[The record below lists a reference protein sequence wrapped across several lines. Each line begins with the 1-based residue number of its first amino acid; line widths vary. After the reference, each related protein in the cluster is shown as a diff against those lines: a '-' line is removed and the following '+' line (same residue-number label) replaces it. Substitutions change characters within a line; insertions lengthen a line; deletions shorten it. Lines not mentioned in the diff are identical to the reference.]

1 MIKRVT
7 QTIFL
12 GVTINENLKWTF
24 HINNVCNRVA
34 MSIGVIK
41 RLSNVFSGKI
51 LLMLYNALILPIISY
66 ANIVWG
72 FGQSYAIKNIHILQ
86 KRVIRI
92 ISNAGFREHTPPL
105 FKLLDI
111 MPIYN
116 IHNMQLGIF
125 MYRLV
130 NNLLPK
136 TVNYPVLHNYE
147 VHEYS
152 TRSAFSPPVSYELPV
167 FLTRFVR
174 LWLARGVIS

>member
-7 QTIFL
+7 QTKFL

-24 HINNVCNRVA
+24 HINNVCNMVS
-34 MSIGVIK
+34 MSIGVI
-41 RLSNVFSGKI
+41 GKI

-130 NNLLPK
+130 NNILPK
-136 TVNYPVLHNYE
+136 TVNYPVLHKYE

-152 TRSAFSPPVSYELPV
+152 TRSAFSYVGNAFP
-167 FLTRFVR
+167 
-174 LWLARGVIS
+174 LAKQPLEKHILYTYHQRRPIF